1 MRSVR
6 PSYYMGCKNDVYPA
20 SADSEPRDNTKHK
33 QKHQAVTTN
42 HKPNHVESF
51 GMQTGLNKAEH
62 SLSMA
67 CLLSSILALEQVE
80 LSAVA
85 EAVARLVAEVANGTS
100 I

>member
-1 MRSVR
+1 
-6 PSYYMGCKNDVYPA
+6 
-20 SADSEPRDNTKHK
+20 
-33 QKHQAVTTN
+33 
-42 HKPNHVESF
+42 
-51 GMQTGLNKAEH
+51 MQMGLNKAEH

-85 EAVARLVAEVANGTS
+85 EAVARLVAEVADGTS